1 MRLTSVHEASGTRSA
16 ESGNCTRPTMDVV
29 VLAGGFGTRLRPL
42 TEGRVKPLLRILD
55 KTLLERVVEV
65 VPEEM
70 VDRVVV
76 AAGYGI
82 EEMRN
87 WAENTD
93 LPYEIVLSVEEEAL
107 GTGGAIALA
116 REHLTGKGPVL
127 VLNGDLVSSVD
138 VVALTQHHE
147 KTQAKATLSLWQVE
161 DPSRFGVCDL
171 DNFGMIRR
179 FQEKPEP
186 GTEFSNLINAGC
198 YLIEREVLDHM
209 GVHKHSMEREIFP
222 DIAKS
227 GDMAGLTF
235 EGYFVDA
242 GTPSSFIDATQVC
255 ISSSRFDSGS
265 SCCESWFSDAVC
277 KSGVTGSSI
286 GKGAELG
293 EDVTIRDSVVMDGAQ
308 IGSRVQ
314 LNRCIVGEGAS
325 ISSGTELTDAVIGH
339 GSTI

>member
-1 MRLTSVHEASGTRSA
+1 MQWASQTRSA
-16 ESGNCTRPTMDVV
+16 ESGNCARPTMDVV

-42 TEGRVKPLLRILD
+42 TDGRVKPLLRILD

-65 VPEEM
+65 VPAKM

-87 WAENTD
+87 WVENTD
-93 LPYEIVLSVEEEAL
+93 LPYEIVLSIEEEAL

-116 REHLTGKGPVL
+116 RKHLSGKGPVL

-138 VVALTQHHE
+138 VVALAQHHE

-171 DNFGMIRR
+171 DDFGMIRR
-179 FQEKPEP
+179 FQEKPAP

-198 YLIEREVLDHM
+198 YLIEREVLDDM
-209 GVHKHSMEREIFP
+209 DVHKHSMEREKFP

-227 GDMAGLTF
+227 GGMAGLTF

-242 GTPSSFIDATQVC
+242 GTPSSFIDAAQVC
-255 ISSSRFDSGS
+255 IASNRFDSGS
-265 SCCESWFSDAVC
+265 SCCESWFSDSVC
-277 KSGVTGSSI
+277 KSGITGSSI
-286 GKGAELG
+286 GKGVDLG
-293 EDVTIRDSVVMDGAQ
+293 DEVTITDSVVMDGAH
-308 IGSRVQ
+308 IGSGVQ
-314 LNRCIVGEGAS
+314 LTRCIVGERAS
-325 ISSGTELTDAVIGH
+325 ISAGTELSDAIIGH
-339 GSTI
+339 GSAI